1 MFGEIPIFGNS
12 ENKIDNKG
20 RLFVPK
26 FTGVEE
32 NDRLV
37 VQKGQGNY
45 YVIINFSE
53 IEDKLRELKNSNQEG
68 KIEIITSSIVS
79 LVKVDKQGRII
90 FHPHESFAIDRKVFI
105 HGNYDSIQVFPSEED
120 YINHIKELE
129 KNR

>member
-53 IEDKLRELKNSNQEG
+53 IEDKLRQLKNSNQEG

>member
-12 ENKIDNKG
+12 ENKIDSKG

-32 NDRLV
+32 NDQLV

-45 YVIINFSE
+45 YVIINFRE
-53 IEDKLRELKNSNQEG
+53 IEDKLKQLKNSNQED

-90 FHPHESFAIDRKVFI
+90 FHPYESFAVNRKVFI
-105 HGNYDSIQVFPSEED
+105 HGNYDSIQVFPSEKD
-120 YINHIKELE
+120 YENHIEELE

>member
-53 IEDKLRELKNSNQEG
+53 IEDKLRALKKSNQEG

>member
-1 MFGEIPIFGNS
+1 MFGEMPIFGNS

-32 NDRLV
+32 NDQLII
-37 VQKGQGNY
+37 QKGHGNY
-45 YVIINFSE
+45 YVIINYKE
-53 IEDKLRELKNSNQEG
+53 IEDKLRQLKSNNQER

-90 FHPHESFAIDRKVFI
+90 FHPYESFAVNRKVFI
-105 HGNYDSIQVFPSEED
+105 HGNYDSIQVFPSQKD
-120 YINHIKELE
+120 YESHIQELE